1 MNPTSI
7 DTGLPRGVADY
18 LPVQADLIANLEQQ
32 ILQLARSW
40 GFQRILPPAL
50 EFEEVMAIGMGEG
63 LRTRTF
69 RLDDWQTARMLAIPP
84 DITPQIA
91 RIVASRLKHQP
102 LPHRISYS
110 GRVLRHTEQQSGQN
124 REIMQAGVELI
135 GLDSPEADAEV
146 VALAAEAMATI
157 GLRGFKIDLGQVA
170 FCQGVFHASN
180 LSGLALKQMQQAVAL
195 KDVSAVRELLKKYP
209 VPTAIQ
215 AELLALPRL
224 FGGCELLEE
233 AASIV
238 TNPESTKAL
247 QNIQQVVEL
256 LKLHGISGDCLTLDL
271 GETRGLDYHTGLT
284 FEGFMPGIGTAL
296 FSGGRYDGLIARYG
310 LDLPATGFT
319 CNLLGLLQAIETQ
332 PGSISEP
339 TGQDLLVLATAERLA
354 AALELTNS
362 LRQRGYGVSREIT
375 KRGMQQT
382 LEYATAASIKH
393 LLVLDGDDSSD
404 QTNICLIKV
413 SDQTKADI
421 SLEQLWQLYP
431 AKGL

>member
-18 LPVQADLIANLEQQ
+18 LPVQADLIASLEQQ

-63 LRTRTF
+63 LRARTF

-170 FCQGVFHASN
+170 FCQGIFHASN
-180 LSGLALKQMQQAVAL
+180 LSGPALKQMQQAVAL

-209 VPTAIQ
+209 VPKAIQ

-247 QNIQQVVEL
+247 QNIRQVVAL
-256 LKLHGISGDCLTLDL
+256 LKLHGISDCLTFDL

-332 PGSISEP
+332 PGGISEP
-339 TGQDLLVLATAERLA
+339 TGQDLLVMATAERLA
-354 AALELTNS
+354 AALEFTNS
-362 LRQRGYGVSREIT
+362 LRQRGYGVSREII
-375 KRGMQQT
+375 KRDLQKT
-382 LEYATAASIKH
+382 LEYATAANIKH
-393 LLVLDGDDSSD
+393 LLVMNGDGSPDSASL
-404 QTNICLIKV
+404 CLVKV

-431 AKGL
+431 ARGL